1 MASNLHKDLNDSQLH
16 VPKGFASASNDTK
29 LTKDSSGNLVW
40 ATDTA
45 GGVTQ
50 IVAGSNITISPSG
63 GTGAVTINSTAS
75 GESCGL
81 MKKIDMGY
89 FDNGIQFGRTQP
101 YQANLNLANCSG
113 VVGTSYELEIS
124 VAYTIKGGSLDGNI
138 GDVWCAVESNTGQ
151 IITQSINSLGTQPR
165 DCGKCEE
172 RTGVCYMYGFWKIL
186 FPVTSNPISKLII
199 TLGSGCE
206 DYEIT
211 RSSVTQA
218 SYISLKEFCS
228 PLSPQ
233 TFSGKGGDA
242 PKKS

>member
-1 MASNLHKDLNDSQLH
+1 MASNLHKDLSDSQLH
-16 VPKGFASASNDTK
+16 YPKGFSTASNSTQ
-29 LTKDSSGNLVW
+29 LTKNASGNLEW
-40 ATDTA
+40 ATATA

-89 FDNGIQFGRTQP
+89 FGNGIQFGRIP
-101 YQANLNLANCSG
+101 YQATLNLANCSG
-113 VVGTSYELEIS
+113 VVGTSYELEIG
-124 VAYTIKGGSLDGNI
+124 VAYTTKGGLTDAQI
-138 GDVWCAVESNTGQ
+138 GDVWCAVEGDTGQ

-165 DCGKCEE
+165 ECGSCAEK
-172 RTGVCYMYGFWKIL
+172 TGVCYMYGFWKVL
-186 FPVTSNPISKLII
+186 FPVTSNPITALKII
-199 TLGSGCE
+199 LGSGCE
-206 DYEIT
+206 DYEIA

-228 PLSPQ
+228 TLSPQ
-233 TFSGKGGDA
+233 TFSGKGGDEA
-242 PKKS
+242 KKS